1 MGAAVH
7 LPLHN
12 TTPCERAWACETDE
26 SLTLALSSSATCRE
40 GLPTFEMAGARH
52 GAAQCS
58 FALSLS
64 WSTLPL
70 FSTATVFHR
79 REKSQF
85 DSFFSFYNIISSG
98 EYLHRRGS
106 FIFLFQS
113 ERYSATASLAV
124 SGRKVGP
131 QCGWHFGRKVKRQV
145 GREML
150 SYDASYMFFSS

>member
-58 FALSLS
+58 
-64 WSTLPL
+64 LP
-70 FSTATVFHR
+70 SR
-79 REKSQF
+79 
-85 DSFFSFYNIISSG
+85 
-98 EYLHRRGS
+98 
-106 FIFLFQS
+106 
-113 ERYSATASLAV
+113 
-124 SGRKVGP
+124 
-131 QCGWHFGRKVKRQV
+131 
-145 GREML
+145 
-150 SYDASYMFFSS
+150 